1 MFIQARGI
9 KAWIAILIAMII
21 AIVILVF
28 IFNLIILLLPVI
40 IILLILSYF
49 FRMLNKV
56 KKAPKKDYID
66 VKAKVKR

>member
-1 MFIQARGI
+1 MIFQARGL
-9 KAWIAILIAMII
+9 KAWIAILIAVII
-21 AIVILVF
+21 AIVILVL
-28 IFNLIILLLPVI
+28 IFNLMILLLPIV

-66 VKAKVKR
+66 IKHKVK

>member
-9 KAWIAILIAMII
+9 KAWIAVLIAVII
-21 AIVILVF
+21 FIVVLVF

-49 FRMLNKV
+49 FRILNKV
-56 KKAPKKDYID
+56 KKGKPKNYID
-66 VKAKVKR
+66 VKYKVKK